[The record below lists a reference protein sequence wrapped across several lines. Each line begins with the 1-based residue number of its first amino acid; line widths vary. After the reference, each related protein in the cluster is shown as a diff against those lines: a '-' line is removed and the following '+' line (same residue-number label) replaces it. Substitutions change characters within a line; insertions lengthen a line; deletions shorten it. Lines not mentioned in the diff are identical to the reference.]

1 MTTCTRSA
9 ISMLTDFFSSDDIE
23 AAARRTGFVKRA
35 SKLTGKL
42 FLALVTFGTWSDATT
57 TLAQLAAK
65 VTQLDEQVEVSP
77 EAIHQRMHQRA
88 LAFLQD
94 MVRQALAK
102 VQSIETVCDDGL
114 FTAFT
119 KVYLADST
127 GFELPESLHALFPG
141 SGGSAAKAGA
151 KIQAVWDY
159 KNSLFGHFVLTP
171 WNIPDQKYID
181 HVVALAHQGV
191 LFLFD
196 LGYFK
201 IHALARLAT
210 AGAYFLTRLN
220 HQAKLFIQSASGM
233 QHVELTQMLQTVEG
247 HLIERDI
254 FIGAKALVPS
264 RLVAV
269 RMPEA
274 IVNERRRI
282 AKKKAK
288 KKGYTP
294 SRAHLNLLAWNLF
307 ISNVPSMIW
316 KTATVVKAYPIRWQ
330 IELIFKSWKS
340 YLHLASINTKKADT
354 TLCYLYGRML
364 LIVLNYALCPHI
376 RHHLWLKK
384 KRELSVLKLV
394 RHFQALAD
402 RWMHAIFQSEFVLRR
417 FLQRAC
423 ATAERLVAKAS
434 RKRQTTAQILRES
447 LSQPH
452 EAIDFVAA
460 VNA

>member
-1 MTTCTRSA
+1 
-9 ISMLTDFFSSDDIE
+9 
-23 AAARRTGFVKRA
+23 
-35 SKLTGKL
+35 
-42 FLALVTFGTWSDATT
+42 
-57 TLAQLAAK
+57 LAAK

-102 VQSIETVCDDGL
+102 VQSVETVCDDGL

-127 GFELPESLHALFPG
+127 GFGLPDSLHELFPG

-159 KNSLFGHFVLTP
+159 KNSVFGHFVLTP

-181 HVVALAHQGV
+181 HVVALAHKGV

-201 IHALARLAT
+201 IQALARLAT

-220 HQAKLFIQSASGM
+220 HQTTLFVQSASGM

-294 SRAHLNLLAWNLF
+294 SRAHLNLLTWNLF
-307 ISNVPSMIW
+307 ISNVPSIIW

-402 RWMHAIFQSEFVLRR
+402 RWMHAIFQSAFVLRR

-434 RKRQTTAQILRES
+434 RKRQTTAQILRAS
-447 LSQPH
+447 LSQQH
-452 EAIDFVAA
+452 EAIEFAAA

>member
-9 ISMLTDFFSSDDIE
+9 VSMLTDFFASDAIE
-23 AAARRTGFVKRA
+23 AAARRTGFVKRT

-42 FLALVTFGTWSDATT
+42 FLALVTFGAWSDATT

-77 EAIHQRMHQRA
+77 EAIHQRMNQRA

-94 MVRQALAK
+94 MLQQALAK
-102 VQSIETVCDDGL
+102 VQSVEHICNDGL
-114 FTAFT
+114 FTDFT

-127 GFELPESLHALFPG
+127 GFELPDSLHELFPG
-141 SGGSAAKAGA
+141 SGGSAATAGA

-159 KNSLFGHFVLTP
+159 KNSVFGHFALTP
-171 WNIPDQKYID
+171 LTMPDQRYVD
-181 HVVALAHQGV
+181 TVVALAQKGV

-201 IHALARLAT
+201 IKAFACIAA
-210 AGAYFLTRLN
+210 AGAYFLSRLN
-220 HQAKLFIQSASGM
+220 HQTTLLHTESGQVQPLALASW
-233 QHVELTQMLQTVEG
+233 LTTVASDSTE
-247 HLIERDI
+247 HAI
-254 FIGAKALVPS
+254 FLGAKERVAC
-264 RLVAV
+264 RLVAY
-269 RMPEA
+269 RMPEC
-274 IVNERRRI
+274 IVNERRRL

-294 SRAHLNLLAWNLF
+294 SKAHLALLAWNLF
-307 ISNVPSMIW
+307 ITNVPQTIW
-316 KTATVVKAYPIRWQ
+316 QTPTIKKVYPIRWQ

-340 YLHLASINTKKADT
+340 YLHLASIKTKKVNP

-364 LIVLNYALCPHI
+364 LIVLNYALCPQL
-376 RHHLWLKK
+376 RATLWVKK
-384 KRELSVLKLV
+384 QRELSVLKLV

-402 RWMHAIFQSEFVLRR
+402 RWMQAIFQSEFALRR
-417 FLQRAC
+417 FLQQAC

-434 RKRQTTAQILRES
+434 RKRHTTAQILRES
-447 LSQPH
+447 LAKQDD
-452 EAIDFVAA
+452 AIALMEA